1 LYLHSKEIFDT
12 IKLDISRNL
21 NEGCVILKK
30 ITVKIIDEAGLHAR
44 PASII
49 SKEAA
54 QHDEDILLTY
64 KDKTINLK
72 SILGVM
78 SLAVPKNAEITIS
91 VEGDEEDKVLDLLV
105 GQFKK
110 FKLIA

>member
-1 LYLHSKEIFDT
+1 MKQ
-12 IKLDISRNL
+12 
-21 NEGCVILKK
+21 V
-30 ITVKIIDEAGLHAR
+30 TVKIVDEAGLHAR

-54 QHDEDILLTY
+54 QHEEDITLTY
-64 KDKTINLK
+64 KNKTINLK

-78 SLAVPKNAEITIS
+78 SLGVPKDADITIT
-91 VEGDEEDKVLDLLV
+91 VEGPEEEKILDLLV
-105 GQFKK
+105 SQFQK

>member
-1 LYLHSKEIFDT
+1 MKGVLF
-12 IKLDISRNL
+12 
-21 NEGCVILKK
+21 LKK
-30 ITVKIIDEAGLHAR
+30 VTVKIIDEAGLHAR

-54 QHDEDILLTY
+54 EHEEEILLTY

-78 SLAVPKNAEITIS
+78 SLAVPKNADITIS
-91 VEGDEEDKVLDLLV
+91 VEGDEEDKIMDLLIS
-105 GQFKK
+105 QFKK
-110 FKLIA
+110 YKLIA

>member
-1 LYLHSKEIFDT
+1 M
-12 IKLDISRNL
+12 SRL
-21 NEGCVILKK
+21 SYEGCVNLKK
-30 ITVKIIDEAGLHAR
+30 VTVKIIDEAGLHAR

-54 QHDEDILLTY
+54 EHDEEILLTY

-78 SLAVPKNAEITIS
+78 SLAVPKNADITIS
-91 VEGDEEDKVLDLLV
+91 VEGDEEDKIMDLLIS
-105 GQFKK
+105 QFKK
-110 FKLIA
+110 YKLIA

>member
-1 LYLHSKEIFDT
+1 MYLHSRGNFDT
-12 IKLDISRNL
+12 IKLVISRYL
-21 NEGCVILKK
+21 NEGCVNLKT

-54 QHDEDILLTY
+54 QHDEEILLTY

-91 VEGDEEDKVLDLLV
+91 VAGDDEEAILDLLV
-105 GQFKK
+105 SQFKK
-110 FKLIA
+110 YKLIA

>member
-1 LYLHSKEIFDT
+1 MKEVT
-12 IKLDISRNL
+12 I
-21 NEGCVILKK
+21 
-30 ITVKIIDEAGLHAR
+30 KIIDDAGLHAR

-54 QHDEDILLTY
+54 DHSEEVTLTY
-64 KDKTINLK
+64 RDKTINLK

-78 SLAVPKNAEITIS
+78 SLGVPKNAEITLS
-91 VEGDEEDKVLDLLV
+91 VDGENEQEVLDLLV
-105 GQFKK
+105 SQFKK

>member
-1 LYLHSKEIFDT
+1 MKQ
-12 IKLDISRNL
+12 
-21 NEGCVILKK
+21 V
-30 ITVKIIDEAGLHAR
+30 TVQIIDEAGLHAR

-54 QHDEDILLTY
+54 QHDEEITLTY
-64 KDKTINLK
+64 KEKSINLK

-78 SLAVPKNAEITIS
+78 SLGVPFNAEITLS
-91 VEGDEEDKVLDLLV
+91 VEGNDEEKVLEILLS
-105 GQFKK
+105 QFKK